1 MFVRYV
7 FYQFYD
13 YFSVCFRFKYYFFSD
28 LLGLQK
34 RIKLI
39 FKLCFKRM
47 KILYEENK
55 KIYYF
60 IYQIE
65 YIFVFIDYLFLRK
78 KIFYIYVKN
87 GYLLEK
93 ILSFCSL

>member
-1 MFVRYV
+1 
-7 FYQFYD
+7 
-13 YFSVCFRFKYYFFSD
+13 
-28 LLGLQK
+28 
-34 RIKLI
+34 
-39 FKLCFKRM
+39 M

-78 KIFYIYVKN
+78 KFFYICVKN